1 MVVESSEI
9 VSKILYVF
17 AFFCKK
23 LHGFYHILN
32 DIHSQPNSTT
42 TTTSPPPKKLKRLKK
57 KHSTRVPISWHQG
70 IFPIISLCAPA
81 PWTQQIIIISICLF
95 ELINRLTFN
104 VLNLSSGFTENI
116 TYLSLFISTERRRN

>member
-9 VSKILYVF
+9 VCKILYVF

-32 DIHSQPNSTT
+32 DIHSQPNFHHHHHLTPT
-42 TTTSPPPKKLKRLKK
+42 KKIKKVKK